1 MSPTDGQDSLN
12 DIAPGYQE
20 NSEFTTQPT
29 QNTQIVRDH
38 LMTVPTPKPFEGT
51 KESPVKTY

>member
-29 QNTQIVRDH
+29 
-38 LMTVPTPKPFEGT
+38 PKPFEGT